1 MTFSTTILQNSA
13 EKNEDYTQRSIL
25 YREFLAERDEIL
37 KHKWIE
43 SEKQGQDIGLER
55 ALLDWICRHRSEWRV
70 YRNCLVGTIAE
81 SSLHRP

>member
-1 MTFSTTILQNSA
+1 MPVSTTTPHNNA
-13 EKNEDYTQRSIL
+13 EKNEDFTQRSIL

-43 SEKQGQDIGLER
+43 SEKQGQDIGFER
-55 ALLDWICRHRSEWRV
+55 ALIDWICRHRNEWRV